1 MAAKTF
7 KADLADNPTM
17 QFISDPRQAE
27 AAETA
32 QEALGQAPIK
42 APKGYKVDP
51 RFIETKSKRVQLM
64 VQPSIVAK
72 LQAQAKRERISFN
85 ELCNRLFRAACE
97 D

>member
-1 MAAKTF
+1 MAKTF
-7 KADLADNPTM
+7 KADLAENLTGNPVDY
-17 QFISDPRQAE
+17 FISKPANE
-27 AAETA
+27 ETA